1 MSKLYRVTPKN
12 NKWIIQKIE
21 DRSTVSEKP
30 FVKKTDAENAMYAMI
45 ASEGKQVTTT
55 ETSITFN
62 QAFKKFADW
71 KMSLYSPEGRVNEA
85 SLKRYD
91 QEYRLRISKYM
102 NDNVILSKFYLLDM
116 ENYLDNLKAAGISF
130 KAMRKSVKDIK
141 HFLRRANAVGQ
152 EPNLSM
158 LTYSIYDHLGV
169 VPQDDD
175 EIYTKEIDINILSEE
190 KVAAIINDLYEGM
203 KLKDLDKTNTF
214 AIFCMLYFFGLRAS
228 ELSGIKKDFHPNHS
242 CVDMENNL
250 LKIRGIYKEGKYIN
264 KTKNRGSKRDIEI
277 DVDAR
282 KFLDMWL
289 YYRMEYKPDNV
300 WLLAGKNGGPISY
313 TYIRDRIWKTYAKHG
328 LAEIEYQY
336 AGHVKVIST
345 PLKGFPTKVFRHRF
359 GSHMI
364 TAMNSNPLLDRNRV
378 KNEIGHTKFSTSS
391 DIYGN
396 KLVRGTDKERA
407 ALAKVKSIANKSN
420 IFSKIIEN

>member
-1 MSKLYRVTPKN
+1 MTKLYRVTPKN
-12 NKWIIQKIE
+12 NKWIVQLIA
-21 DRSTVSEKP
+21 DRSTIKIPGSP
-30 FVKKTDAENAMYAMI
+30 FIKKTDAENEMYKLI
-45 ASEGKQVTTT
+45 QSNQK
-55 ETSITFN
+55 ETNVGITFIE
-62 QAFKKFADW
+62 AFKKFADW
-71 KMSLYSPEGRVNEA
+71 KL
-85 SLKRYD
+85 SLKTETNRVDHHSLQRYD
-91 QEYRLRISKYM
+91 TEYRLRISKYM
-102 NDNVILSKFYLLDM
+102 DDQVSCKDFGITHM
-116 ENYLDNLKAAGISF
+116 ETYLDKLKAAGVSF

-152 EPNLSM
+152 DPNLSM
-158 LTYSIYDHLGV
+158 LTYNIYDHLGV

-175 EIYTKEIDINILSEE
+175 LIYTKEIDINILSEE

-203 KLKDLDKTNTF
+203 KVKDLDKTNTF

-228 ELSGIKKDFHPNHS
+228 EVSGIKKDFHPNHS
-242 CVDMENNL
+242 CVDIENNL

-289 YYRMEYKPDNV
+289 YYRMEFKPDNV

-313 TYIRDRIWKTYAKHG
+313 AYIRDQIWKTYARHG
-328 LAEIEYQY
+328 LAEIEYKY

-364 TAMNSNPLLDRNRV
+364 TAMNANPLLDRNRV

-396 KLVRGTDKERA
+396 KLIRGNTKERE
-407 ALAKVKSIANKSN
+407 ALAKVKALANKSN
-420 IFSKIIEN
+420 IFTKIIEN

>member
-12 NKWIIQKIE
+12 NKWIIQNIN
-21 DRSTVSEKP
+21 DRSTVSDKP
-30 FVKKTDAENAMYAMI
+30 FIKKTDAENAMYAMI
-45 ASEGKQVTTT
+45 ASEGNQI
-55 ETSITFN
+55 TSTPTLLTFK

-71 KMSLYSPEGRVNEA
+71 KMSLYSPDGRVSEH

-102 NDNVILSKFYLLDM
+102 DDQVSCKDFGITHM
-116 ENYLDNLKAAGISF
+116 ETYLDKLKAAGVSF

-152 EPNLSM
+152 DPNLSM
-158 LTYSIYDHLGV
+158 LTYNIYDHLGV

-175 EIYTKEIDINILSEE
+175 LIYTREIDINILSEE

-203 KLKDLDKTNTF
+203 KVGDLDKTNTF

-228 ELSGIKKDFHPNHS
+228 ELSGIKKDFHPKHS
-242 CVDMENNL
+242 CVDMENNF

-289 YYRMEYKPDNV
+289 YYRMEHKPDNV

-328 LAEIEYQY
+328 LAEIEYKY
-336 AGHVKVIST
+336 AGHVRVIST

-396 KLVRGTDKERA
+396 KLIRGTDKERA
-407 ALAKVKSIANKSN
+407 ALAKVKAIANKSN
-420 IFSKIIEN
+420 IFSKIIEK

>member
-1 MSKLYRVTPKN
+1 MSKIYRVTPKN
-12 NKWIIQKIE
+12 NKWIIQKID
-21 DRSTVSEKP
+21 DRSTVSAKP
-30 FVKKTDAENAMYAMI
+30 FIKKTDAENAMYAMI

-55 ETSITFN
+55 TKILTFK

-71 KMSLYSPEGRVNEA
+71 KMSLYSPNGRVSEH

-102 NDNVILSKFYLLDM
+102 DDQVSCKDFGITHM
-116 ENYLDNLKAAGISF
+116 ESYLDKLKEAGVSF

-152 EPNLSM
+152 DPNLSM

-190 KVAAIINDLYEGM
+190 KVAAIINDLYQGM
-203 KLKDLDKTNTF
+203 KVRDLDKTNTF

-228 ELSGIKKDFHPNHS
+228 ELSGIKKEFHPAHS
-242 CVDMENNL
+242 CVDIENNL

-313 TYIRDRIWKTYAKHG
+313 TYIRDQIWKTYAKHG
-328 LAEIEYQY
+328 LAKIEYKY

-396 KLVRGTDKERA
+396 KLIRGNTEERE
-407 ALAKVKSIANKSN
+407 ALAKVKALANKSN
-420 IFSKIIEN
+420 IFTKIIEN

>member
-12 NKWIIQKIE
+12 NKWIIQKID
-21 DRSTVSEKP
+21 DRSTVSAKP
-30 FVKKTDAENAMYAMI
+30 FIKKTDAENAMYAMI

-55 ETSITFN
+55 TKILTFK

-71 KMSLYSPEGRVNEA
+71 KMSLYSPNGRVSEH

-102 NDNVILSKFYLLDM
+102 DDQVSCKDFGITHM
-116 ENYLDNLKAAGISF
+116 ESYLDKLKEAGVSF

-152 EPNLSM
+152 DPNLSM

-190 KVAAIINDLYEGM
+190 KVAAIINDLYQGM
-203 KLKDLDKTNTF
+203 KVRDLDKTNTF

-228 ELSGIKKDFHPNHS
+228 ELSGIKKEFHPAHS
-242 CVDMENNL
+242 CVDIENNL

-313 TYIRDRIWKTYAKHG
+313 TYIRDQIWKTYAKHG
-328 LAEIEYQY
+328 LAKIEYKY

-396 KLVRGTDKERA
+396 KLIRGNTEERE
-407 ALAKVKSIANKSN
+407 ALAKVKALANKSN
-420 IFSKIIEN
+420 IFTKIIEN

>member
-1 MSKLYRVTPKN
+1 MTKIYRVTPKN
-12 NKWIIQKIE
+12 NKWIIQKID
-21 DRSTVSEKP
+21 DRSTVSAKP
-30 FVKKTDAENAMYAMI
+30 FIKKTDAENAMYAMI
-45 ASEGKQVTTT
+45 ASEGKQI
-55 ETSITFN
+55 TSTPTILTFK

-71 KMSLYSPEGRVNEA
+71 KMSLYSPSGRVSEH

-102 NDNVILSKFYLLDM
+102 DDQVSCKDFGITHM
-116 ENYLDNLKAAGISF
+116 ETYLDKLKEAGVSF

-190 KVAAIINDLYEGM
+190 KVAAIINDLYQGM
-203 KLKDLDKTNTF
+203 KLNDLDKTNTF

-242 CVDMENNL
+242 CVDIENNL
-250 LKIRGIYKEGKYIN
+250 LKIRGIYKEGQYIN

-289 YYRMEYKPDNV
+289 YYRMEFKPDNV

-313 TYIRDRIWKTYAKHG
+313 TYIRDQIWKTYAKHG
-328 LAEIEYQY
+328 LAKIEYKY

-364 TAMNSNPLLDRNRV
+364 TAMNANPLLDRNRV

-396 KLVRGTDKERA
+396 KLIRGNNKERE
-407 ALAKVKSIANKSN
+407 ALAKVKALANKSN
-420 IFSKIIEN
+420 IFTKIIEN